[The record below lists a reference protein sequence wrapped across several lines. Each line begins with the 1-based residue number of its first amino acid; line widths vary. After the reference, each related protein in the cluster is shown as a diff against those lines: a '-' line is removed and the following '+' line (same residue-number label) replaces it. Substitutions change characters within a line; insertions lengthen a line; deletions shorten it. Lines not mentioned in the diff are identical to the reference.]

1 MFTKEE
7 ILAQLRDGTDASAI
21 AQKMAD
27 EINAAIAEYS
37 EEQNK
42 ASQKRAEA
50 EAVVAAL
57 LDFLEKY
64 YGVKRTDDDL
74 KNVTD
79 LVIGACDSTLEMLN
93 TIEKAAKN
101 APTDDDVIKAWLNA
115 LK

>member
-7 ILAQLRDGTDASAI
+7 ILAQLRDGADASAI

-50 EAVVAAL
+50 ESVVDAL
-57 LDFLEKY
+57 LNFLEKH
-64 YGVKRTDDDL
+64 YGVKRTEDDL